1 MRLKTIVVFC
11 ILLLIAACT
20 SERYDPKTYS
30 YLPVEKEEAPATE
43 VISSLES
50 ESTAPIE
57 GITVVRKDYFVTNPT
72 SSKKIDVSVFQ
83 PENNSQLYP
92 GVILVPGGTGSKK
105 DFLKPYS
112 RETSASIAE
121 TFAAKGFT
129 VLLFSAEGRGDSDGE
144 EDYNGYVAQ
153 DGLYELYRF
162 LLAYEN
168 VNMDNIGIVS
178 YSYGIALASGMLG
191 RYQPHLQYYI
201 EWEGP
206 VNRWYVTFE
215 CQGASPGKPGSFSCD
230 DEDYWLEREA
240 LRFVPYF
247 DIEHFV
253 IVQTEKNHGG
263 PTVRHSVEMNTLALQ
278 YLDWVRVNGPKN
290 YINQEYTPETLPVL
304 SESVSY
310 HDEILS
316 YMTEFSL
323 AEKG

>member
-30 YLPVEKEEAPATE
+30 YLPVEKEEARATE

-121 TFAAKGFT
+121 TFAAKRFT
-129 VLLFSAEGRGDSDGE
+129 VLLFSA
-144 EDYNGYVAQ
+144 
-153 DGLYELYRF
+153 
-162 LLAYEN
+162 
-168 VNMDNIGIVS
+168 
-178 YSYGIALASGMLG
+178 
-191 RYQPHLQYYI
+191 
-201 EWEGP
+201 
-206 VNRWYVTFE
+206 
-215 CQGASPGKPGSFSCD
+215 
-230 DEDYWLEREA
+230 
-240 LRFVPYF
+240 
-247 DIEHFV
+247 
-253 IVQTEKNHGG
+253 
-263 PTVRHSVEMNTLALQ
+263 
-278 YLDWVRVNGPKN
+278 
-290 YINQEYTPETLPVL
+290 
-304 SESVSY
+304 
-310 HDEILS
+310 
-316 YMTEFSL
+316 
-323 AEKG
+323 